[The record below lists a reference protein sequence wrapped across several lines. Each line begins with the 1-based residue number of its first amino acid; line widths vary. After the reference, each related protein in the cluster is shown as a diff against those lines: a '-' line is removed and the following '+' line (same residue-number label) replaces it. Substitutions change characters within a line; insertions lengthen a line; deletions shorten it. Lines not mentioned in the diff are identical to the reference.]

1 MNTNNPTI
9 RVRDGDAL
17 AAKLL
22 ELGNSLKPVDDEH
35 YLFFEVVRELVDASL
50 TNYEELRCGFLEPN
64 YPLLAWACRN
74 LLELTIFLKFAL
86 LSGENARRFGDDRLV
101 DGVELLTALRNLE
114 LHYDAQASTAVL
126 DDALDRMRAQMT
138 AENVTADR
146 HLQVRDLAEAVGL
159 KEDYTSVNRVCSKL
173 VHPTSWSVLAMNKG
187 TNSFP
192 EAREL
197 LFLYGIGY
205 LSQIIIATREHN
217 KEQGMRPN

>member
-1 MNTNNPTI
+1 M
-9 RVRDGDAL
+9 
-17 AAKLL
+17 
-22 ELGNSLKPVDDEH
+22 
-35 YLFFEVVRELVDASL
+35 
-50 TNYEELRCGFLEPN
+50 
-64 YPLLAWACRN
+64 
-74 LLELTIFLKFAL
+74 
-86 LSGENARRFGDDRLV
+86 

-126 DDALDRMRAQMT
+126 DDALRRMNVQMN
-138 AENVTADR
+138 AENITAGK

-159 KEDYTSVNRVCSKL
+159 KEDYASVNRVCSKL

-205 LSQIIIATREHN
+205 LSHIVIATREHIQ
-217 KEQGMRPN
+217 KQGMRPN